1 MAGPTP
7 LVLLWA
13 LLTLCISAGTSEVWV
28 QVQMEATELPT
39 FTVRCGFLGSGSI
52 SLVTVSCGGPD
63 GAGGTSLAVLHPEF
77 GTRYWAPVR
86 QAHWETKS
94 SISLTLEGSAARS
107 PWANTTFCCKFV
119 SFPSGSQEAC
129 GDKGGTG
136 DPGLPAP
143 SPAPILRADL
153 AGIFGASGILLC
165 GCIFVLHFLHRQRHR
180 SVAQL
185 QAPLSSAWAQRRTQ
199 ATSQTSLSSLHLPDT
214 PTTLCPAAPNMG
226 HPHQRLSQWALLPIH
241 TACQTQV
248 PVTRGSLLATPHS
261 SFISVENGLYAWA
274 GERPPCTGPNLSP
287 SPDSLGPRVME
298 GYSGV

>member
-39 FTVRCGFLGSGSI
+39 FTVHCGFLGSGSI

-129 GDKGGTG
+129 GDK
-136 DPGLPAP
+136 GLPAP

-226 HPHQRLSQWALLPIH
+226 HPHQRLSQSDAP
-241 TACQTQV
+241 
-248 PVTRGSLLATPHS
+248 G
-261 SFISVENGLYAWA
+261 GLQGDPGAFFH
-274 GERPPCTGPNLSP
+274 
-287 SPDSLGPRVME
+287 
-298 GYSGV
+298 

>member
-1 MAGPTP
+1 QGLMAGPTP

-119 SFPSGSQEAC
+119 SFPSGSQEALAAHL
-129 GDKGGTG
+129 TPLS
-136 DPGLPAP
+136 PGLPAP

-165 GCIFVLHFLHRQRHR
+165 EPAQAVSLHHWDSDTLPLTPLLPPR
-180 SVAQL
+180 SV
-185 QAPLSSAWAQRRTQ
+185 